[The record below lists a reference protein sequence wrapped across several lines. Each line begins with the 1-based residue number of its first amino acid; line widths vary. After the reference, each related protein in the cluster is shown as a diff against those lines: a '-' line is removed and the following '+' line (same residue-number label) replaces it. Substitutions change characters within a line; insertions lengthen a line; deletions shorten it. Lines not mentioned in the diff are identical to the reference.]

1 MSALETLCV
10 LGLKPSESAISSQ
23 DKRSQSLRHLVIE
36 HPEFT
41 RTVREIA
48 RLHER
53 WVASQVAGALLIVG
67 QSGAGKSTVLD
78 YYLQRFPS
86 RREPRRMVIPV
97 LKVLTPEAPT
107 VKAMS
112 EAVLVAL
119 GDTAAT
125 RGSAAV
131 KTNRIALFL
140 RECRV
145 ELILFDEFHHFCDS
159 RAPERRRVT
168 DWLKNLLNEC
178 GKPVVLLGLPRAIS
192 ALYSNEQLRR
202 RFASPFYYKEFGF
215 RTEEEQTLFRGLL
228 KHFQE
233 MSKLTWSLDL
243 SHPDV
248 AMRFHFATNGLIDYV
263 VKIVDDVMARQDH
276 NAEPVGYV
284 HLQNAFKAQIWADV
298 PLALNPFNPE
308 VRPRRLDKANEPFSI
323 WDDPK
328 TYTLSKRAS
337 AMEGNA

>member
-1 MSALETLCV
+1 MSMLEKLCV
-10 LGLKPSESAISSQ
+10 LGMDPSESERSSQ
-23 DKRSQSLRHLVIE
+23 QQRSQSLRHLVIE

-41 RTVREIA
+41 RTIREIA

-78 YYLQRFPS
+78 YYLQRFPR
-86 RREPRRMVIPV
+86 RREPRRTVIPV

-107 VKAMS
+107 VKSMS

-119 GDTAAT
+119 GDSAAA

-140 RECRV
+140 RECKV

-168 DWLKNLLNEC
+168 DWLKNLINEC

-202 RFASPFYYKEFGF
+202 RFASPFYYREFGF
-215 RTEEEQTLFRGLL
+215 RTEEEQTIFRGLL
-228 KHFQE
+228 KHFQDLC
-233 MSKLTWSLDL
+233 KLTWALDL
-243 SHPDV
+243 SHPDL

-263 VKIVDDVMARQDH
+263 VKILDDLIARHDH
-276 NAEPVGYV
+276 GAEPVSYV
-284 HLQNAFKAQIWADV
+284 HLQNAFKVQIWADV

-308 VRPRRLDKANEPFSI
+308 VTPRRLNQANEPFSI

-328 TYTLSKRAS
+328 SYTLSKRAS